1 MCFHLLEIFMGGGCV
16 GQHPLGIEMVAGLAK
31 LGMCKLNKVVCC
43 FHYLKFFVGGGC
55 VGQHPLEV

>member
-1 MCFHLLEIFMGGGCV
+1 MGGGCV